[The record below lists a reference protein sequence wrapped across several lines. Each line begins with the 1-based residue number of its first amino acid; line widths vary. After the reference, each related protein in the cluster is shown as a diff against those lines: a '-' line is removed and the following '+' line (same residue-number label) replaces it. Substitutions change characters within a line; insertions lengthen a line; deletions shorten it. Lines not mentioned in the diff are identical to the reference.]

1 MSSVPNTKEPLAERV
16 KKAAP
21 SDDKAD
27 SSGIDAFKLCLETNK
42 QWSSNVS
49 ESHPELI
56 PTLSKGQSPPILWIG
71 CSDSRV
77 PETTILG
84 ALPGDIFVHRN
95 IANVVHAGDISAA
108 AVITY
113 AVVHLKV
120 KHVVLCGHT
129 LCGGVNAA
137 LGNSRLGLL
146 DTWLLP
152 VRSSRRQLIEDPDW
166 KSLSDEDK
174 ALKLV
179 EANVRRGVQVLKEN
193 ADIIEA
199 AKERGLTVH
208 GVVYDIAKGQLRE
221 LDHHEDDE
229 AAEKRH
235 HAFGMNK

>member
-1 MSSVPNTKEPLAERV
+1 MSSVENTKELLAERV

-21 SDDKAD
+21 AKDQTDTT
-27 SSGIDAFKLCLETNK
+27 GIDAFKLALETNK
-42 QWSSNVS
+42 EWSSKVS
-49 ESHPELI
+49 SSHPELL
-56 PTLSKGQSPPILWIG
+56 PTLGKGQSPPILWIG

-108 AVITY
+108 AVVTY

-152 VRSSRRQLIEDPDW
+152 VRSARRQLLDEPGW
-166 KSLSDEDK
+166 SSLSDEDK

-179 EANVRRGVQVLKEN
+179 EANVRRGLGVLKEN

-199 AKERGLTVH
+199 AKERGLKVH
-208 GVVYDIAKGQLRE
+208 GLVYDVAQGLLRE
-221 LDHHEDDE
+221 LADDE
-229 AAEKRH
+229 PEDAAEKRV
-235 HAFGMNK
+235 HAFGTAK